1 MKKFLAFAL
10 LGLAAATASAEKAD
24 AAKQAVIG
32 YDSLETNEV
41 TQVTVL
47 TGNVVVT
54 KGTLILKS
62 DRATIKETPEGDMF
76 VTLTATGG
84 KAATF
89 RQKRDGGPD
98 LWIEGQA
105 QRIEYDERNDMMK
118 LFSNAKIRQ
127 LEGTKPT
134 DEIESEFISYDSRR
148 EVFVARNDASG
159 ANKPGQGRGT
169 MIIAPRKPRATPGAP
184 AGTPAA
190 GAPAAPAAAPAPA
203 PAPTTTP
210 PAGNQ

>member
-10 LGLAAATASAEKAD
+10 LGLAAASASAEKAD

-41 TQVTVL
+41 TQVTIL

-76 VTLTATGG
+76 VTLTASAG

-118 LFSNAKIRQ
+118 LFSNARIRQ
-127 LEGTKPT
+127 LEGAKPT
-134 DEIESEFISYDSRR
+134 NEIESEFISYDSRR
-148 EVFVARNDASG
+148 EVFLARNDASG
-159 ANKPGQGRGT
+159 ATKPGQGRGT
-169 MIIAPRKPRATPGAP
+169 MIIAPRKPRAAP
-184 AGTPAA
+184 AAAAAPATPAA
-190 GAPAAPAAAPAPA
+190 GAPATPA
-203 PAPTTTP
+203 PAPTTI
-210 PAGNQ
+210 PAADKQ

>member
-10 LGLAAATASAEKAD
+10 LGLAAASASAEKAD

-41 TQVTVL
+41 TQITIL

-76 VTLTATGG
+76 VTLTAGAG

-127 LEGTKPT
+127 LEGAKPT
-134 DEIESEFISYDSRR
+134 NEIESEFISYDSRK
-148 EVFVARNDASG
+148 EVFLARNDSSG
-159 ANKPGQGRGT
+159 TNKPGQGRGT
-169 MIIAPRKPRATPGAP
+169 MIIAPRKPRA
-184 AGTPAA
+184 
-190 GAPAAPAAAPAPA
+190 APAAPAAGAPVTPAPAPA

-210 PAGNQ
+210 AVITQ

>member
-41 TQVTVL
+41 TQVTIL

-76 VTLTATGG
+76 VTLTASAG

-105 QRIEYDERNDMMK
+105 QRIEYDERNDLMK
-118 LFSNAKIRQ
+118 LFSNARIRQ
-127 LEGTKPT
+127 LEGSKATN
-134 DEIESEFISYDSRR
+134 EIESEFISYDSRK
-148 EVFVARNDASG
+148 EVFLARNDASG
-159 ANKPGQGRGT
+159 TNKPGQGRGT
-169 MIIAPRKPRATPGAP
+169 MIIAPRKPRATPATPAPGAP
-184 AGTPAA
+184 VTP
-190 GAPAAPAAAPAPA
+190 APAPA

-210 PAGNQ
+210 AVLTQ

>member
-10 LGLAAATASAEKAD
+10 LGLAAASASAEKAD

-41 TQVTVL
+41 TQITIL

-76 VTLTATGG
+76 VTLTAGAG

-118 LFSNAKIRQ
+118 LFSNARIRQ
-127 LEGTKPT
+127 LEGAKPT
-134 DEIESEFISYDSRR
+134 NEIESEFISYDSRK
-148 EVFVARNDASG
+148 EVFLARNDASG
-159 ANKPGQGRGT
+159 TNKPGQGRGT
-169 MIIAPRKPRATPGAP
+169 MIIAPRKPRAAP
-184 AGTPAA
+184 ATPAA
-190 GAPAAPAAAPAPA
+190 GAPVTPAPAPA

-210 PAGNQ
+210 AVITQ

>member
-1 MKKFLAFAL
+1 MKKFLAIAL

-24 AAKQAVIG
+24 SAKQAVIT

-41 TQVTVL
+41 TQVTIL

-62 DRATIKETPEGDMF
+62 DRAVIKETPEGDMF
-76 VTLTATGG
+76 VTLTASAG

-118 LFSNAKIRQ
+118 LFSNARIRQ
-127 LEGTKPT
+127 LEGQKPT
-134 DEIESEFISYDSRR
+134 NEIESEFISYDSRK

-159 ANKPGQGRGT
+159 VNKPGQGRGT
-169 MIIAPRKPRATPGAP
+169 MIIAPRKPRAAP
-184 AGTPAA
+184 ATPASS
-190 GAPAAPAAAPAPA
+190 APAVTPAPAPA

-210 PAGNQ
+210 AAGNP

>member
-41 TQVTVL
+41 TQVTIF

-62 DRATIKETPEGDMF
+62 DRAVVKNTPEGDMF
-76 VTLTATGG
+76 VTLTANPG

-105 QRIEYDERNDMMK
+105 QRIEYDERNDLMK
-118 LFSNAKIRQ
+118 LFSGARIRQ
-127 LEGTKPT
+127 LEGDKPT
-134 DEIESEFISYDSRR
+134 NEIESEFISYDSRK

-159 ANKPGQGRGT
+159 TNKPGQGRGT
-169 MIIAPRKPRATPGAP
+169 MVIAPRKPRAAP
-184 AGTPAA
+184 ATPPGTP
-190 GAPAAPAAAPAPA
+190 APAPA
-203 PAPTTTP
+203 PASTP
-210 PAGNQ
+210 AAENP

>member
-24 AAKQAVIG
+24 AAKEAVIV

-41 TQVTVL
+41 TQITIL

-62 DRATIKETPEGDMF
+62 ERATIKETPEGDMF
-76 VTLTATGG
+76 VTLTAGAG

-118 LFSNAKIRQ
+118 LFSNARIRQ
-127 LEGTKPT
+127 LEGSKPT
-134 DEIESEFISYDSRR
+134 NEIESEFISYDSRK
-148 EVFVARNDASG
+148 EVFLARNDASG
-159 ANKPGQGRGT
+159 TNKPGQGRGT
-169 MIIAPRKPRATPGAP
+169 MIIAPRKPRAAP
-184 AGTPAA
+184 ATPAPV
-190 GAPAAPAAAPAPA
+190 APVTPAPAPA

-210 PAGNQ
+210 AVITQ